1 MEKEEQQEGISNLS
15 AIKGGISNFDKTR
28 EKDASDIEF
37 MNKTEDGMISFINNS
52 RSMIDL

>member
-15 AIKGGISNFDKTR
+15 AINGGISNFDKTR

>member
-1 MEKEEQQEGISNLS
+1 MEKEEHQEKISNLS

-37 MNKTEDGMISFINNS
+37 MNKTEDGMISFIDNS
-52 RSMIDL
+52 RSMNDL